1 MVRHMST
8 DTAEWLG
15 TREAAERVGVTQ
27 RTLYRFIDKG
37 QLPAYKFG
45 RVIRVKVSDIDAF
58 IERNRIQPG
67 ELSHLVA
74 PDQSGDS
81 NGAAA

>member
-1 MVRHMST
+1 MST
-8 DTAEWLG
+8 ETAEWLG
-15 TREAAERVGVTQ
+15 TREAAERIGVTQ

-45 RVIRVKVSDIDAF
+45 RVIRVKVADIDAF
-58 IERNRIQPG
+58 IEQNRIQPG

-74 PDQSGDS
+74 PDQSDDS
-81 NGAAA
+81 NGEAA